1 MSQSTPDQHTQND
14 EPQRDNP
21 SPAGEGS
28 APAAEGDT
36 APTEVAPTDGSASTG
51 TADGGATGNLDDRG
65 VGISDDQLPED
76 LQPTDDNP
84 LAKPPSEEDEENE
97 GMSLGPDG
105 SQA

>member
-21 SPAGEGS
+21 SPAGAGS

-36 APTEVAPTDGSASTG
+36 APTELAPDDGSASTG
-51 TADGGATGNLDDRG
+51 TADGGATGHLQDGG
-65 VGISDDQLPED
+65 VGIADEQLPED

-84 LAKPPSEEDEENE
+84 LAQPPSEDDD
-97 GMSLGPDG
+97 GDGGLSLGADG
-105 SQA
+105 PQG